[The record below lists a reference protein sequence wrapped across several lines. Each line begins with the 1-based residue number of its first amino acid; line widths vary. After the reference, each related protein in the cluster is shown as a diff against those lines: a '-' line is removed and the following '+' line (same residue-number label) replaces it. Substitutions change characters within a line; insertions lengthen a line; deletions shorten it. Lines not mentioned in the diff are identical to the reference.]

1 MLNKIK
7 TKYENFKDKVDNN
20 PKFALLAVSTVL
32 GAFILTIFS
41 IAYPVLQK
49 DQEKHDAARTQFT
62 QKMDTIKQNM
72 TITSTEKQH

>member
-1 MLNKIK
+1 MLNRIK
-7 TKYENFKDKVDNN
+7 TKYEKFKDKVDNN

-32 GAFILTIFS
+32 GTLTLTLFS

-49 DQEKHDAARTQFT
+49 DQEKRDAARTQFT

>member
-49 DQEKHDAARTQFT
+49 DQEKRDAARTQFT